1 MLCLK
6 KSTAGCFLGAS
17 VLGFVPMGCSSS
29 LGKFTANQNVQTD
42 RPAVPTKEVEKL
54 KECSSTFG
62 GQLEPMEYAFRP
74 EIKVTEKGKIV
85 EVNVDG
91 IPDIARDFK
100 ICVQQALRDIDVPLP
115 LLLRM
120 RDLKEA
126 MEKDQA
132 GVEQRKYMGMPGAV
146 TMGSSPLVVAVVGIA
161 FAELALQAA
170 GYTFLF
176 AIGVTLVHE
185 LAENEWKVKCIAHY
199 EACILAGGQYKSGNT
214 WNQSRCGICMDRCQ
228 IDHEWPL
235 HVGGDSCKY
244 WSGK

>member
-1 MLCLK
+1 MLEEVDSRLFSGSLSARIRSHGMFEQPWEVYR
-6 KSTAGCFLGAS
+6 KS
-17 VLGFVPMGCSSS
+17 
-29 LGKFTANQNVQTD
+29 
-42 RPAVPTKEVEKL
+42 
-54 KECSSTFG
+54 ECSNRSSGCADEGGREIEGMFVDVWRTARTDGVCISTRNQG
-62 GQLEPMEYAFRP
+62 DG
-74 EIKVTEKGKIV
+74 KGKIV